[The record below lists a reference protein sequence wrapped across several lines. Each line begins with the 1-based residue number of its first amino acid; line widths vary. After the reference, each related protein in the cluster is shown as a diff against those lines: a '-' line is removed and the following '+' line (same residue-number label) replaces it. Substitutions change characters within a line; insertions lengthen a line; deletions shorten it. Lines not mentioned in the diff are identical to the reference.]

1 MALSSKLADK
11 KLFIIDSE
19 KTANAKTKELKAKL
33 DAFGWKKV
41 LFVGGETL
49 DNNFMLALKNIIN
62 SDALPSQGANVYDIL
77 KHDTLVL
84 TKDAVENL
92 TKRLSK

>member
-1 MALSSKLADK
+1 MKEKFK
-11 KLFIIDSE
+11 KGTPQE
-19 KTANAKTKELKAKL
+19 KEIFF
-33 DAFGWKKV
+33 FGWKKV